1 MSENKT
7 EGQPRPYTN
16 VNGINVYPETKIK
29 YVDSNPKRKNS
40 AAHDRFQKYMKAK
53 TVAEFEKLGGTRAD
67 LKYDHAKEFVTIT
80 K

>member
-1 MSENKT
+1 MAENT

-16 VNGINVYPETKIK
+16 VNGINVYPTTKLK

-40 AAHDRFQKYMKAK
+40 AAHSRFDAYMKAK

-67 LKYDHAKEFVTIT
+67 LKYDHAKEFVTIV